1 KLTKEELE
9 ILQMFENPTIY
20 EVKIIIEE
28 TNIDLETIIAHY
40 RGGLD
45 ESLLCEN
52 IHRQKRSRNS

>member
-1 KLTKEELE
+1 MTKEELE

-28 TNIDLETIIAHY
+28 TNIDLETIIAYY

>member
-1 KLTKEELE
+1 MTKEELK

-28 TNIDLETIIAHY
+28 TNIDLETIIAYY

-52 IHRQKRSRNS
+52 IHRQKNEK

>member
-1 KLTKEELE
+1 MTKEELK

-28 TNIDLETIIAHY
+28 TNIDLETIIAYY